1 MNRSLTALFAAL
13 EAVLVVGV
21 GVGIPL
27 IALTAMWASQYG
39 FGVDWLVFWRA
50 AVDSWLLGHGVDLQ
64 ATLDA
69 VLAASVGLPAGES
82 AFAISIAPLG
92 FALLTLLLAARAGRR
107 VGETRYRNLGSIVAI
122 GSFALISTLLTLSAL
137 HPLARPSIAQGMV
150 LPTLVFA
157 LGFAVGLIRTSR
169 HESDDNGSSLRDWV
183 NDWPSSIRALAF
195 TSLRGGAAV
204 VAAIVAVSA
213 TLASLMLALN
223 YARVIGLYEALHAGV
238 TGGFALTIAQ
248 LAFFPNVVV
257 WVASWLVGPGFAIGA
272 GSSVSPLGSH
282 LGPLPSVPFLG
293 ALPQNDLAFGF
304 LGLVVPIAVGFV
316 VAAMLRASL
325 RSELDTESPL
335 PWLLGTAAGIGA
347 VAAVLMGVLAAASGG
362 AAGPGRLAE
371 VGPDPLAVAF
381 WTFVEIALSAAIGF
395 AASKPRIFDR

>member
-13 EAVLVVGV
+13 EAVLVAGV
-21 GVGIPL
+21 GVGIPV

-39 FGVDWLVFWRA
+39 FAADWFVFWRA
-50 AVDSWLLGHGVDLQ
+50 AVDFWLAGHGVDLQ
-64 ATLDA
+64 VTLDA
-69 VLAASVGLPAGES
+69 SLAASVGLPASES

-107 VGETRYRNLGSIVAI
+107 VGETRYRNLGSMVAI
-122 GSFALISTLLTLSAL
+122 GSFALLSTVLTLSAL
-137 HPLARPSIAQGMV
+137 HPLARPSIAQGVV
-150 LPTLVFA
+150 LPSLVFA
-157 LGFAVGLIRTSR
+157 LGFTIGLVRTSR
-169 HESDDNGSSLRDWV
+169 HESDDDGSSLRDWV
-183 NDWPSSIRALAF
+183 NDWPSSIRALVF
-195 TSLRGGAAV
+195 TALRGGAAV

-223 YARVIGLYEALHAGV
+223 YARVIALYEGLHAGV

-248 LAFFPNVVV
+248 LAFVPNVVV
-257 WVASWLVGPGFAIGA
+257 WVGSWLIGPGFAIGA
-272 GSSVSPLGSH
+272 GSSVSPVGSQ
-282 LGPLPSVPFLG
+282 LGPLPSVPLLG
-293 ALPQNDLAFGF
+293 ALPETDLAFGF
-304 LGLVVPIAVGFV
+304 LGLVVPIAVGFLI
-316 VAAMLRASL
+316 AAMLRTSL

-381 WTFVEIALSAAIGF
+381 WVFVEITVSAAIGF
-395 AASKPRIFDR
+395 VASKPRMLDR